1 MKKERYNKWGQKLIA
16 GFLAMMMI
24 LTTVLTNNMV
34 SVAAAPTVT
43 LSSKSETI
51 AVGKSVQLKVKS
63 VKGLKSKAV
72 TWKSSNSKV
81 AKVTSKG
88 KVTGVTPGN
97 AKITAT
103 SKSNKKVKATCK
115 ITVKKDAVQSIQPD
129 KTACVIVKGKSAKV
143 KVMGVE
149 PSTASSKVTWKIN
162 KSSIGKVTVKGNT
175 ATVKGKKAGKATLT
189 ATTTDGSKKTVKVD
203 IVVVNKKADIKKVS
217 EVKVS
222 LKQEEI
228 FTGETTTAQVVVSPK
243 QATLKRVFWSVDNKE
258 IAEIDQTGKI
268 TGLKAGTVKITATS
282 QDGSG
287 KKATVTLTVKDKSQ
301 PTVIPTKAPEGTA
314 TVIPTK
320 APEGTATVI
329 PTKAPEGTAT
339 VIPTKAPEG
348 TATVIP
354 TKAPEGT
361 VTVVPTKQ
369 PEITETPEET
379 WCETI
384 EAAGKVV
391 REQMKK
397 RNQTIELHYKT
408 SKVITDGS
416 ILNDIVAEALI
427 HTGVSTEGDY
437 LKWQLADWNATVEG
451 KLENNV
457 NYLNITY
464 SMNYYTNNEQEAET
478 DSLIATLQEQLNL
491 QEKSDYQK
499 IKAIYDYICS
509 NVTYDYKNLNDDSY
523 KLKYTAYAALVNGN
537 AVCQGY
543 ANLLYRM
550 LLEVGIDCRIITG
563 ISNGEAHAWN
573 IVKLDN
579 TYYYLDSTWDAQR
592 EKYSY
597 FLKGSTDFD
606 SHTSNEEYTTE
617 EFIKAYPMAASK
629 YVVSSTGNGVIE
641 IRTEEE
647 LVEVA
652 NNPAGKYIMVNDIEL
667 SVTEWESLGDFQGEF
682 DGNGYKITNLTSTKG
697 KGLFTNL
704 LEQAVVKNLT
714 IDGNIL
720 TEEQSAALL
729 AQTSYGKIV
738 NCVTKGSVKQISG
751 SYGNLLG
758 SIVVYNYGNIEKC
771 KNEAEIYG
779 MMETSESNEWS
790 TYCGGIVAVNV
801 GEIIECENAGAVSS
815 KSRYTG
821 GIAGGNDNKAVI
833 SKCINTGKIMGV
845 LDCEVYVLAVGGIVA
860 DNHGIISECENL
872 ADVNTM
878 AQTNSYD
885 VGGIVGLTSGY
896 SEILSCINKGS
907 VNGNV
912 GNIGGICGSLN
923 LTIGFF
929 DEEDKFVAHSGKVI
943 ISKCKNYGEISGIST
958 VEATASSVGGVVGF
972 VYNMGGISIV
982 KNCSNYGAIFGKGVP
997 VMCGGV
1003 LGNVY
1008 LLGQGEAEFTHLIN
1022 EGKVSAEWNENMVG
1036 DFYSIAGGV
1045 FGILQGNDETKVQ
1058 TQVSK
1063 CANIGEVEGY
1073 YCYGVGNIERYI
1085 KLDQCYNVGN
1095 LNGYVVC
1102 GITDYVEGQEE
1113 LLCCYNIGTLN
1124 GHRTYGIA
1132 QSVGVDSNM
1141 KQVYNA
1147 GHINGKEIEYG
1158 LIEYVYTN
1166 ETTSSEELEK
1176 RENLSACY
1184 YLKQDFANE
1193 NIYGTALDST
1203 VIEQQESYEG
1213 FDFDSVWEMREQGG
1227 RKLPYLKVFDE
1238 IITDDFS

>member
-1 MKKERYNKWGQKLIA
+1 MKREKYSKWGQKLIA

-24 LTTVLTNNMV
+24 LTTVFTNNMV
-34 SVAAAPTVT
+34 SMAAAPTVT

-63 VKGLKSKAV
+63 IKGLKSKAV

-97 AKITAT
+97 AKITAI

-115 ITVKKDAVQSIQPD
+115 ITVKKDAVQSIKVD
-129 KTACVIVKGKSAKV
+129 KTACVIVKGKSTKV
-143 KVMGVE
+143 KVVGVE

-162 KSSIGKVTVKGNT
+162 KSSIGKLTVKGNT
-175 ATVKGKKAGKATLT
+175 ATIKGKKAGKATLT
-189 ATTTDGSKKTVKVD
+189 ATTTDGSKKTAKVD

-228 FTGETTTAQVVVSPK
+228 FTGETTMAQAVVSPK
-243 QATLKRVFWSVDNKE
+243 QATLKKVFWSVDNTE
-258 IAEIDQTGKI
+258 VAEIDQTGKI
-268 TGLKAGTVKITATS
+268 TGLKAGTVKITAVA
-282 QDGSG
+282 QDGRG
-287 KKATVTLTVKDKSQ
+287 KNATVTLIVKEKTQ
-301 PTVIPTKAPEGTA
+301 PTVSPTKAPEGTA
-314 TVIPTK
+314 TV
-320 APEGTATVI
+320 
-329 PTKAPEGTAT
+329 
-339 VIPTKAPEG
+339 
-348 TATVIP
+348 
-354 TKAPEGT
+354 
-361 VTVVPTKQ
+361 VPTKQ
-369 PEITETPEET
+369 PEVSEIPTET
-379 WCETI
+379 WCESI
-384 EAAGKVV
+384 EDAGKLV
-391 REQMKK
+391 REEMKK
-397 RNQTIELHYKT
+397 RSQTIKLNYKT
-408 SKVITDGS
+408 RETISDVS
-416 ILNDIVAEALI
+416 MLNEIMEAALI
-427 HTGVSTEGDY
+427 HTGVSAEGDY
-437 LKWQLADWNATVEG
+437 LKWHMADWNATVEG
-451 KLENNV
+451 KLENNI
-457 NYLNITY
+457 NYLTITY
-464 SMNYYTNNEQEAET
+464 SMNYYTDNEQET
-478 DSLIATLQEQLNL
+478 KVDSLITTLQEQLNL
-491 QEKSDYQK
+491 QGKTDYQK
-499 IKAIYDYICS
+499 IKVIYDYICS

-543 ANLLYRM
+543 ANLLYRL

-563 ISNGEAHAWN
+563 VSNGEAHAWN
-573 IVKLDN
+573 IVKLND

-597 FLKGSTDFD
+597 FLKGTMDFD
-606 SHTSNEEYTTE
+606 SHTSNGKYITE
-617 EFIKAYPMAASK
+617 EFQKAYPIADSK
-629 YVVSSTGNGVIE
+629 YVASSTDNGVIE
-641 IRTEEE
+641 IDTEEE
-647 LVEVA
+647 LMEVA

-667 SVTEWESLGDFQGEF
+667 SATEWESLGDFQGEF

-714 IDGNIL
+714 IEGNIL
-720 TEEQSAALL
+720 TEEQSSALL
-729 AQTSYGKIV
+729 AQSSQGKIV

-758 SIVVYNYGNIEKC
+758 SIVVHNYGNIEKC

-779 MMETSESNEWS
+779 MMEASEIHEWS
-790 TYCGGIVAVNV
+790 SYCGGVVAVNL
-801 GEIIECENAGAVSS
+801 GEIVECENVGAVTSN
-815 KSRYTG
+815 SRYTG

-845 LDCEVYVLAVGGIVA
+845 LDCEGYVLAVGGIVA
-860 DNHGIISECENL
+860 DNYGIISECENQ
-872 ADVNTM
+872 AEVNTI

-912 GNIGGICGSLN
+912 GNIGGVCGNLN

-943 ISKCKNYGEISGIST
+943 ISNCKNYGEISGIST
-958 VEATASSVGGVVGF
+958 VEATASKVGGVVGF
-972 VYNMGGISIV
+972 IYNMGGISIV
-982 KNCSNYGAIFGKGVP
+982 KNSSNYGAIFGKGVP

-1008 LLGQGEAEFTHLIN
+1008 LLGQGEAELTQLIN
-1022 EGKVSAEWNENMVG
+1022 EGKVSAEWNGNMVG
-1036 DFYSIAGGV
+1036 DFYSTAGGV
-1045 FGILQGNDETKVQ
+1045 FGVLQGNDETKVQ

-1063 CANIGEVEGY
+1063 CANTGEVEGY
-1073 YCYGVGNIERYI
+1073 YCYGIGNAERYI
-1085 KLDQCYNVGN
+1085 KLEQCYNAGN

-1102 GITDYVEGQEE
+1102 GITDYIDVQEE
-1113 LLCCYNIGTLN
+1113 LLCCYNIGTVK
-1124 GHRTYGIA
+1124 GQRSYGIA
-1132 QSVGVDSNM
+1132 RSVGVDSYM

-1147 GHINGKEIEYG
+1147 GHINGTETEYG
-1158 LIEYVYTN
+1158 LVDYVYTN
-1166 ETTSSEELEK
+1166 ETNSSEELQT
-1176 RENLSACY
+1176 RENLSASY
-1184 YLKQDFANE
+1184 YLAQDFINE
-1193 NIYGTALDST
+1193 NRYGTALDST

-1213 FDFDSVWEMREQGG
+1213 FDFDNVWEMKEQGG

-1238 IITDDFS
+1238 ITTDDFS